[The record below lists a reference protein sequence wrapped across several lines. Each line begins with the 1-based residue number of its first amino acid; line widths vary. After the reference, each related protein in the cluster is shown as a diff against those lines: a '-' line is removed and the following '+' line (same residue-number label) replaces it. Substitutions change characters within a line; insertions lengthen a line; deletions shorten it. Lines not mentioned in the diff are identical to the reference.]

1 MAATLLNEEYVQHLG
16 QSEMNTERKKTR
28 ARSHL
33 LSQWHHMSRRWTE
46 SEELQYEHQFSY
58 DAYVQAPIDSSA
70 VVSLSKGSTDQVIV
84 VPHCES
90 WKRDG
95 RMTRPLL
102 SVALLPI
109 TILYLLRSISN
120 RLFLPA
126 VESIK
131 SHHRNSTISP
141 ERFIAWFYAARM
153 VCIV

>member
-70 VVSLSKGSTDQVIV
+70 VVSLSKGKTDQVIV

-95 RMTRPLL
+95 TNDKT
-102 SVALLPI
+102 ALVSRAAAQNYFVL
-109 TILYLLRSISN
+109 TSKYLQ
-120 RLFLPA
+120 
-126 VESIK
+126 
-131 SHHRNSTISP
+131 
-141 ERFIAWFYAARM
+141 
-153 VCIV
+153 